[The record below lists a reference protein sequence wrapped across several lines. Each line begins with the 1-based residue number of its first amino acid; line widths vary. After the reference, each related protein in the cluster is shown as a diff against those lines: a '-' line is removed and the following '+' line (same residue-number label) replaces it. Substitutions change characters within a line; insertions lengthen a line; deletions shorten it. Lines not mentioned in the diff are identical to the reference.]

1 MNAIAKIEYERPT
14 IVRHQA
20 GLMNKLNRVQ
30 SMQPMTH
37 IDGVA
42 VSALVEEYGSPV
54 FVFSEKT
61 LVERFREMRDAF
73 TRRYPRVRMAWSFK
87 TNYLDGVCRVF
98 QKEGAVAEV
107 VSEFEYD
114 KAVNLGFDAA
124 KIHFNGPY
132 KPESA
137 LEKAFAAGAT
147 VHIDHFDE
155 LALAEKVAARLG
167 VRPGVALRLNF
178 SVDGTPAWS
187 RFGFN
192 IDNGQARDAVR
203 RLIAGDKLDLVGI
216 HCHQGT
222 FIQDME
228 VYRSAARRMAEFG
241 NELRR
246 EHGITL
252 DFIDM
257 GGGFASTNNL
267 KGTYLRGDQVTPSI
281 TRYAEAICDGLEH
294 LDYPPNEMPTLV
306 LENGRSLVD
315 PAGSLISTVLANKR
329 MPDGRRGLVV
339 DAGVNLLFT
348 SFWYNHDVVPA
359 QSFPGAPEP
368 TIIYGPLCMNIDV
381 VRETL
386 LYPPMRV
393 GERVV
398 FRSVGA
404 YNVTQWLQ
412 FITYRPAVVLI
423 SKSGRHGRIRRPE
436 NLQSILEHEE
446 RPEWL

>member
-1 MNAIAKIEYERPT
+1 MNAPAKIEYERPV

-20 GLMNKLNRVQ
+20 GLMNKFNRTQ
-30 SMQPMTH
+30 AMQPMTH
-37 IDGVA
+37 IDGVP
-42 VSALVEEYGSPV
+42 VSALIEAYGSPV

-73 TRRYPRVRMAWSFK
+73 ARRYPRVRMAWSFK

-98 QKEGAVAEV
+98 QREGAVAEV

-132 KPESA
+132 KSEA
-137 LEKAFAAGAT
+137 AIEKAFVAGSMI
-147 VHIDHFDE
+147 HIDHFDE
-155 LALAEKVAARLG
+155 LALAERVASRLG
-167 VRPGVALRLNF
+167 IRPGVAIRMNY
-178 SVDGTPAWS
+178 SIAATPAWS

-203 RLIAGDKLDLVGI
+203 RLLAGDKLDLVGI

-222 FIQDME
+222 FIQDMS
-228 VYRSAARRMAEFG
+228 VFRAGARRMAEFA
-241 NELRR
+241 NEIRA
-246 EHGITL
+246 EHGIVL
-252 DFIDM
+252 EFIDM
-257 GGGFASTNNL
+257 GGGFASVNNL
-267 KGTYLRGDQVTPSI
+267 KGTYLPGEQVTPSI
-281 TRYAEAICDGLEH
+281 SSYAEAICDGLEH
-294 LDYPPNEMPTLV
+294 LDYAPAELPTLV

-315 PAGSLISTVLANKR
+315 PAGFLISTVLANKR
-329 MPDGRRGLVV
+329 MPDGRRALVV

-359 QSFPGAPEP
+359 QPFPGAPEP

-381 VRETL
+381 VRDTL

-412 FITYRPAVVLI
+412 FITYRPGVVLI
-423 SKSGRHGRIRRPE
+423 SRDGRHGLIRRRE